1 MAKELPISLTAA
13 QCKGRTFIVSGANAG
28 IGYEVAKHLVT
39 LGTNRVIMAVRNMES
54 GKAAKEDIE
63 NETGRK
69 TVLQVWH
76 LDLAEY
82 ASVEAFAK
90 RASSELDR
98 VDGLVA
104 NAGIANGSWAEYE
117 GNEANITVNLIS
129 TLLLAVLML
138 PKLEQTAVDDKAAA
152 PMITFVGTVNAFQVQ
167 SSLGKIDRSKDIISD
182 LNDREKWEMDI
193 VNRCVLQPYT
203 CRLKTIVHAE
213 APRSLTRPLQIRV
226 VEAFAT
232 LRRPPPGGSSTCVT
246 DRCHHQPCPPRHV
259 QDGPH
264 AQHEPRSALHR
275 RRNQDALRPHRRSGQ
290 QGRALRHGGWRTKP
304 RQIPC

>member
-1 MAKELPISLTAA
+1 MAKDLPISLTAA

-39 LGTNRVIMAVRNMES
+39 LGTNRVIMAVRNLES

-90 RASSELDR
+90 KASSELDR

-138 PKLEQTAVDDKAAA
+138 PKLEQAAVDDKAAA

-182 LNDREKWEMDI
+182 LNDRQRWEMDI
-193 VNRCVLQPYT
+193 VNRCVFQTY
-203 CRLKTIVHAE
+203 I
-213 APRSLTRPLQIRV
+213 
-226 VEAFAT
+226 
-232 LRRPPPGGSSTCVT
+232 
-246 DRCHHQPCPPRHV
+246 
-259 QDGPH
+259 
-264 AQHEPRSALHR
+264 
-275 RRNQDALRPHRRSGQ
+275 RRSRGLY
-290 QGRALRHGGWRTKP
+290 A
-304 RQIPC
+304 